1 VRQNNYFVFFGL
13 IVFVLT
19 ADFFA
24 GAKLDAIDR
33 ECKAL
38 KNDSDKF
45 LMLKQKYKSANES
58 KKVLEE
64 ITNDIPRV
72 YFSTSVSKK
81 DFSSSNMVLNLLILN
96 GDELDLIL
104 KKVINANLKIT
115 KLWIEDAELGYMLF
129 LEVSP

>member
-1 VRQNNYFVFFGL
+1 MRQNNYFVFFGL

-24 GAKLDAIDR
+24 GAKLDAISA
-33 ECKAL
+33 EHKAL

-64 ITNDIPRV
+64 ITSDIPGV